1 MFTEKSCGLGEVS
14 TTIQPTESLFTSSV
28 GLWAVMVEA
37 FTSALLL
44 ITSQEL
50 GDKTFFIALILAMRH
65 PRRWVFCGSITAL
78 AVMTVISVGFG
89 HLFSFLPKAA
99 THWLF
104 IVLCFGFGIWLC
116 RQASRMTSI
125 DEQEPLKEASEE
137 VESFETHRQGIR
149 QQVLQRNVPWAI
161 VLEAFVLT
169 FVAEWGDRTQLATMA
184 LAMQGNLVGVTIGGI
199 AGHIV
204 CTLIAVVG
212 GRWAAGRISERIITW
227 LGGLLFIL
235 FGAIAIF
242 SDPLAF

>member
-1 MFTEKSCGLGEVS
+1 MLET
-14 TTIQPTESLFTSSV
+14 
-28 GLWAVMVEA
+28 

-78 AVMTVISVGFG
+78 AVMTVISVGAG
-89 HLFSFLPKAA
+89 HLLSFLPKSL

-116 RQASRMTSI
+116 RQASRMTPA
-125 DEQEPLKEASEE
+125 DGQEPLKEASDE
-137 VESFETHRQGIR
+137 VESFETHRQGKR
-149 QQVLQRNVPWAI
+149 QQALQRNVPWAI
-161 VLEAFVLT
+161 VLEAFILT

-184 LAMQGNLVGVTIGGI
+184 LAMQGNPAGVILGGI
-199 AGHIV
+199 AGHTV

-212 GRWAAGRISERIITW
+212 GRWAAGRISERAITW

-242 SDPLAF
+242 SSPSTL